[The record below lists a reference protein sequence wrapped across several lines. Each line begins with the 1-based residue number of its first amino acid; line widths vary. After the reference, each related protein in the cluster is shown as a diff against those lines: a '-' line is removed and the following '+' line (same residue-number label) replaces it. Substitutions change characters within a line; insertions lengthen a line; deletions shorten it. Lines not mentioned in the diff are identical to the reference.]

1 MQEMRII
8 KPTEYE
14 KDAWNGRLLVWDA
27 PIRGEVY
34 GLGVDPAEGVGADNS
49 VCEVILLGNL
59 KHPDIQVAE
68 FACNYLDPIEFAEV
82 VKIIGKW
89 YADPDGTEAFCTVEI
104 NAPCGDVMVNDLYN
118 RLDYGNLF
126 IRKHY
131 DKLSNIYTNL
141 LGWSTNKATRP
152 KIISR
157 GIHAFSYGD
166 LLVNSDHLL
175 QEMQTFQRDMTL
187 AKHKA
192 MSGKHDD
199 RLMAL
204 LIGYWGAHDEEFLS
218 GEDVG
223 ADRRAEEAKRENSAA
238 IQLEVKTTPTVRRG
252 DFQSQPISYAK
263 MMDRANELY
272 FDGDD

>member
-1 MQEMRII
+1 MKII
-8 KPTEYE
+8 TPSEYE
-14 KDAWNGRLLVWDA
+14 KDPWNGRLLVWDP
-27 PIRGEVY
+27 PIKGEVY

-49 VCEVILLGNL
+49 VCEVILLGNI

-82 VKIIGKW
+82 VRTIGRW

-166 LLVNSDHLL
+166 LLVNSDYIL
-175 QEMQTFQRDMTL
+175 QEMQTFQRDMTI

-204 LIGYWGAHDEEFLS
+204 LIGYWGAHDEEFLA
-218 GEDVG
+218 GDDIG
-223 ADRRAEEAKRENSAA
+223 AERRAEELKRKDSAT

-252 DFQSQPISYAK
+252 DFQGQPISYAK
-263 MMDRANELY
+263 MMERANSLY
-272 FDGDD
+272 FDDGD